1 MKRRDRYPEH
11 APFAASSTL
20 AAGTRNRAS
29 GPYSDYAVEICEGR
43 TDCRNPASFPVALY
57 CGDGLQILERAGE
70 GIGQAPHGPW
80 LELLM
85 HGLKVQVMH
94 SPCQVLGKARFLL
107 DEGLVDEQLGRSRR
121 TTAAT
126 AKPPPAASA
135 ARSSFA
141 SGPHQ

>member
-1 MKRRDRYPEH
+1 MLLR
-11 APFAASSTL
+11 FAK
-20 AAGTRNRAS
+20 AGPIAETRQLSR
-29 GPYSDYAVEICEGR
+29 GLVLR
-43 TDCRNPASFPVALY
+43 
-57 CGDGLQILERAGE
+57 DGLQILERAGE